1 MRKTN
6 MNMDKRTFIR
16 IVGGV
21 ALTSAVPFRYVVG
34 AEPARAGSSGV
45 LVEAAAFARPGGW
58 QLDTQHYQQMGGCYL
73 LAHGMGK
80 PIANAKTKVA
90 FPETGTW
97 HVWVRTRNWCPGNWQ
112 APGRFKLLVGGTTLA
127 MEFGVEG
134 ERWHW
139 QKGGTVEIASRGAVE
154 IELEDLTGFD
164 GRCDAV
170 YFDREPSPVL
180 PNDDLRE
187 LAAWK
192 DRLAGRAGRKIGEQ
206 QFDVVIVGGGISGC
220 AAALAA
226 SSQGLKVALIQDRP
240 VFGGNA
246 SDEVRVHTIG
256 IAGKGEK
263 IIGTI
268 DTPHYP
274 NGHADAI
281 LAQQKREATMK
292 NSGVSLFAH
301 HIAIGLEKSGDRIAS
316 VEAREVTTGVIGRF
330 RAPVFIDATGDG
342 WLGFWGGAECRYGRE
357 AHTEFGELWDK
368 HGDLWS
374 PAKPDN
380 RVMGTSVLWNSKTSD
395 QPSEFP
401 AVPWAM
407 PVAREHQ
414 AIDGEWYWEYSAN
427 HLNQIDDAERIRD
440 HVLRAI
446 YGSFANAKKDPK
458 NSHVALKW
466 VAYVGGKRESRR
478 LMGDHIYTMQDMA
491 QRREFADA
499 VVEEKREIDS
509 HYQLAGTGS
518 PSDFLSKALFYKTGG
533 LYYIPFRSFYS
544 RNIANLMMAGRC
556 FSCSHIGLA
565 GPRVMK
571 TCGQMGIATGY
582 AAALCKKHRATPREV
597 GQRHIAEL
605 RRLIGYEG
613 A

>member
-1 MRKTN
+1 

-16 IVGGV
+16 IVGGG

-34 AEPARAGSSGV
+34 AEPARGGSSGV

-80 PIANAKTKVA
+80 PVANANTKVA

-112 APGRFKLLVGGTTLA
+112 APGRFKLRVGGTTLA
-127 MEFGVEG
+127 LEFGAES

-154 IELEDLTGFD
+154 MELEDLTGFD

-192 DRLAGRAGRKIGEQ
+192 DRLAGRAGRKIEEQ

-301 HIAIGLEKSGDRIAS
+301 HIAIGLEKSGDRIAC

-357 AHTEFGELWDK
+357 AHTEFGERWDQ
-368 HGDLWS
+368 HGELWS

-380 RVMGTSVLWNSKTSD
+380 RVMGTSVLWNSNTSD
-395 QPSEFP
+395 QSSEFP

-407 PVAREHQ
+407 PVAKEHQ

-458 NSHVALKW
+458 NTNVALKW

-478 LMGDHIYTMQDMA
+478 VMGDHIYTMQDMA

-518 PSDFLSKALFYKTGG
+518 PSDFLSKALFHKTGG